1 MITGSGRLTKAPVS
15 AKRAPARTD
24 SGKVHTLALL
34 SRTRAHCCRA
44 AYRMGANGAACF
56 LSLPPPRDGSVQPG
70 IKLAPFNGQIINGH
84 AQTEE
89 EAGGR
94 QLALSATHIKGCT
107 EVRHAQ
113 PHIPSH
119 ITCNPTRPP
128 KKKKN

>member
-1 MITGSGRLTKAPVS
+1 MDLLVS
-15 AKRAPARTD
+15 
-24 SGKVHTLALL
+24 SL
-34 SRTRAHCCRA
+34 SA
-44 AYRMGANGAACF
+44 A
-56 LSLPPPRDGSVQPG
+56 PRDGSVQPG

-94 QLALSATHIKGCT
+94 QLAPSAAHIKGST

-113 PHIPSH
+113 LHIPSH

-128 KKKKN
+128 KKKKKEKKAENQQGGRGVCFPHDMQ